1 LGSEVFITSLHYLLL
16 VLRYD
21 RFDPPQ
27 FPWWIAEIVSQC
39 HRIDPELGRVGI
51 PVDMYMSWLV
61 EVMTDEV

>member
-1 LGSEVFITSLHYLLL
+1 